1 MHNEQ
6 LRNELANGE
15 GNMRSVDLIQK
26 KRDGGELTASE
37 LVFLIDGYSRGDI
50 PDYQLSAWAM
60 AVYFRGMTPK
70 ETAALTLAMA
80 NSGDQVDLGPISGIK
95 VDKHS
100 TGGVG
105 DKTTLILAPLVA
117 SVGIPVAKMSG
128 RGLGH
133 TGGTIDKL
141 ESIEGFRTELS
152 REKFMNQ
159 VNEIGLSVIGQSGNL
174 APADKK
180 LYALRDVTATVESIP
195 LIASSVMSKK
205 IAAGADAIVLDVKT
219 GSGAFMKTL
228 EASEQLALAMVNI
241 GTEVGRNTA
250 AVISDMDQ
258 PLGFAIGNALEV
270 QESIETLKGNGP
282 EDLTELCLT
291 LGAHMVVLGGKA
303 ESVEEAKQLLK
314 VQISSGAALAKFK
327 AFISAQG
334 GDASIVDNPAL
345 LPKAPIVLEVQAK
358 TAGFVNAIEAEQ
370 LGIAAMLLG
379 AGRATKD
386 SIIDYAVG
394 VVLRKKVGDAVEAG
408 DTLALLHVREA
419 DESVKEVSERVLNAF
434 DIQAEKAEPRALL
447 LSVITAEGIKR
458 YS

>member
-1 MHNEQ
+1 
-6 LRNELANGE
+6 
-15 GNMRSVDLIQK
+15 MRSVDLIQK
-26 KRDGGELTASE
+26 KRDGGELTAAE
-37 LVFLIDGYSRGDI
+37 LTFLIDGYSRGDI

-60 AVYFRGMTPK
+60 AVFFRGMTAR
-70 ETAALTLAMA
+70 ETAALTMAMA

-152 REKFMNQ
+152 REKFMTQ
-159 VNEIGLSVIGQSGNL
+159 VNDIGLAVIGQSGNL

-228 EASEQLALAMVNI
+228 EDSEKLAQAMVEI

-258 PLGFAIGNALEV
+258 PLGYAIGNALEV
-270 QESIETLKGNGP
+270 HESIETLKGNGP

-291 LGAHMVVLGGKA
+291 LGAHMVVLGGKSDSIEA
-303 ESVEEAKQLLK
+303 AKQMLRD
-314 VQISSGAALAKFK
+314 QITNGAALAKFK
-327 AFISAQG
+327 AFIAAQG
-334 GDASIVDNPAL
+334 GDASIADEPTR
-345 LPKAPIVLEVQAK
+345 LPQAPVIAPVKAVAS
-358 TAGFVNAIEAEQ
+358 GFVNAIEAEQ
-370 LGIAAMLLG
+370 LGLAAMLLG

-386 SIIDYAVG
+386 AVIDYAVG
-394 VVLRKKVGDAVEAG
+394 VTLRKKVGDFVEAG
-408 DTLALLHVREA
+408 DTLALLHVRESNEA
-419 DESVKEVSERVLNAF
+419 VSEVAERVR
-434 DIQAEKAEPRALL
+434 QAYTIREDKPEMRALL
-447 LSVITAEGIKR
+447 LSVITSEGVIR
-458 YS
+458 YT

>member
-1 MHNEQ
+1 
-6 LRNELANGE
+6 
-15 GNMRSVDLIQK
+15 MRSVDIIQK

-37 LVFLIDGYSRGDI
+37 LTFLIDGYSRGDI

-60 AVYFRGMTPK
+60 AVYFQGMTAK
-70 ETAALTLAMA
+70 ETASLTLAMA

-117 SVGIPVAKMSG
+117 SVGVPVAKMSG

-152 REKFMNQ
+152 REKFMTQ
-159 VNEIGLSVIGQSGNL
+159 VNDIGLSVIGQSGNL

-228 EASEQLALAMVNI
+228 EDSEQLAKAMVDI

-291 LGAHMVVLGGKA
+291 LGAHMVVLGGKSD
-303 ESVEEAKQLLK
+303 SVESAKELLRN
-314 VQISSGAALAKFK
+314 QIKSGAALQKFK
-327 AFISAQG
+327 DFIAAQG
-334 GDASIVDNPAL
+334 GDASIADDPAK
-345 LPKAPIVLEVQAK
+345 LPQAPIIIEV
-358 TAGFVNAIEAEQ
+358 TAEGSGFVNAIEAEQ
-370 LGIAAMLLG
+370 LGLAAMLLG

-386 SIIDYAVG
+386 AVIDYAVG
-394 VVLRKKVGDAVEAG
+394 VTLRKKVGDPVNEG
-408 DTLALLHVREA
+408 DTLALLHVRDA
-419 DESVKEVSERVLNAF
+419 DETAKDVAAKVR
-434 DIQAEKAEPRALL
+434 QAYSLSDAKPEPRALL
-447 LSVITAEGIKR
+447 LSVITAEGAQR
-458 YS
+458 Y

>member
-1 MHNEQ
+1 
-6 LRNELANGE
+6 
-15 GNMRSVDLIQK
+15 MRSVDLIQK

-37 LVFLIDGYSRGDI
+37 LTYLIDGYSRGDI
-50 PDYQLSAWAM
+50 PDYQMSAWAM
-60 AVYFRGMTPK
+60 AVFFRGMTPR

-80 NSGDQVDLGPISGIK
+80 NSGDQVDLGPISGVK

-105 DKTTLILAPLVA
+105 DKTTLIIAPLVA

-152 REKFMNQ
+152 RERFMSQ
-159 VNEIGLSVIGQSGNL
+159 VNEIGLAVIGQSGNL

-228 EASEQLALAMVNI
+228 EQSEQLAKAMVDI
-241 GTEVGRNTA
+241 GTDVGRNTA

-291 LGAHMVVLGGKA
+291 LGAHMVVLGGRA
-303 ESVEEAKQLLK
+303 DSVEAAKELLRG
-314 VQISSGAALAKFK
+314 QINNGEALAKFK
-327 AFISAQG
+327 AFVDAQG
-334 GDASIVDNPAL
+334 GDASVADDPAR
-345 LPKAPIVLEVQAK
+345 LPQAPITIEVKAE
-358 TAGFVNAIEAEQ
+358 GSGYVDAIEAEQ
-370 LGIAAMLLG
+370 LGLAAMLLG
-379 AGRATKD
+379 AGRATKEAP
-386 SIIDYAVG
+386 IDYAVG
-394 VVLRKKVGDAVEAG
+394 VMLRKKVGDSVQAG
-408 DTLALLHVREA
+408 DTLALLHVRESSETACKVA
-419 DESVKEVSERVLNAF
+419 DRVRSAYALNA
-434 DIQAEKAEPRALL
+434 EKPEPRALL
-447 LSVITAEGIKR
+447 LSVVTSEGVTR
-458 YS
+458 YI

>member
-1 MHNEQ
+1 
-6 LRNELANGE
+6 
-15 GNMRSVDLIQK
+15 MRAVDLIQK
-26 KRDGGELTASE
+26 KRDGGELTAKE
-37 LVFLIDGYSRGDI
+37 LTFLVDGYCDGDI
-50 PDYQLSAWAM
+50 PDYQMSAWAM
-60 AVYFRGMTPK
+60 AVLFRGMTPA

-80 NSGDQVDLGPISGIK
+80 NSGDQVDLAPIAGVK

-105 DKTTLILAPLVA
+105 DKTTLIIAPLVA
-117 SVGIPVAKMSG
+117 SVGVPVAKMSG

-141 ESIEGFRTELS
+141 ESIAGFQTELT
-152 REKFMNQ
+152 REKFLEQ
-159 VNEIGLSVIGQSGNL
+159 VNELGLSVIGQSGNL

-219 GSGAFMKTL
+219 GSGAFMKTVDD
-228 EASEQLALAMVNI
+228 SEKLAQAMVDI
-241 GTEVGRNTA
+241 GTEVGRQTA

-270 QESIETLKGNGP
+270 REAIETLQGNGP
-282 EDLTELCLT
+282 ADLTELCLT

-303 ESVEEAKQLLK
+303 STVAEAKGLLQSQLDK
-314 VQISSGAALAKFK
+314 GEALAKFK
-327 AFISAQG
+327 QFVAAQG
-334 GDASIVDNPAL
+334 GDASVVDDVNR
-345 LPKAPIVLEVQAK
+345 LPQAAELVEVKVAS
-358 TAGFVNAIEAEQ
+358 AGYIAAIDAEE

-386 SIIDYAVG
+386 ASIDYSVG
-394 VVLRKKVGDAVEAG
+394 ITIRKKVGDSVSEG
-408 DTLALLHVREA
+408 DTLAVLHTRAQDSAVEEVLNKVREA
-419 DESVKEVSERVLNAF
+419 YAVA
-434 DIQAEKAEPRALL
+434 AEKPEERPLL
-447 LSVITAEGIKR
+447 LSVVTAEGTKR
-458 YS
+458 Y